1 MGKKKDTR
9 VPHKHLHS
17 RIAFLYQAAN
27 YLSQVPKED
36 EGYPEKAANEEQAL
50 TKATEEQ
57 PPIEVFPQGTSTVVG
72 PVASSVSKI
81 PNQPHG
87 LEQNGSTTELGQSRR
102 LMSHLRAVSLKSQIR
117 LSPSIKHSFCRHCEG
132 PLIPGSTSSSKIE
145 NTSRGGRKPWAD
157 ILVVT
162 CKLCGT
168 SKRAPV
174 GAKRQPRKKD
184 RLQQP
189 NGKP

>member
-1 MGKKKDTR
+1 MGKKKDNR

-17 RIAFLYQAAN
+17 RIAFLSQAAN
-27 YLSQVPKED
+27 YLSKMSKED
-36 EGYPEKAANEEQAL
+36 KGYPEKAANREQAS

-57 PPIEVFPQGTSTVVG
+57 LPIEVSPQETSTVVG
-72 PVASSVSKI
+72 PVALSVSNI
-81 PNQPHG
+81 PIQPHG
-87 LEQNGSTTELGQSRR
+87 LEQNGSSTKLGQSQR

-117 LSPSIKHSFCRHCEG
+117 LSPSIKHSFCRHCES
-132 PLIPGSTSSSKIE
+132 PLIPGSTSSTKIE

-162 CKLCGT
+162 CKICGA
-168 SKRAPV
+168 SRRAPV
-174 GAKRQPRKKD
+174 GAERQQKKKD

-189 NGKP
+189 NRRP